1 MSQRSLVV
9 AGLLLALVAVLLG
22 VPAWMKKS
30 ASPPASKS
38 AASPLAWPLDCYRG
52 EACLEH
58 IGYPD
63 VRNNGQDFDCKP
75 VDIRGHEGT
84 DISITREAMDQGVNV
99 YAAADGVVQWTF
111 DGRYDNCPSTLPDCQ
126 APASPMAPGVRD
138 GYMVCTEL
146 GPYCKSGR
154 GQCFW
159 CFYGGNVVVIKH
171 DASAGVFAT
180 RYDHLRAG
188 SVRVQPGERVR
199 KGQVIGLVGS
209 AGKSTGPHLH
219 FEIWKSTFY
228 DPYDPWTGACHAGDA
243 RLWPFPA
250 GGPSR

>member
-1 MSQRSLVV
+1 MSKRSLII
-9 AGLLLALVAVLLG
+9 AGFLIALAVVLLEFS
-22 VPAWMKKS
+22 AWMRRS
-30 ASPPASKS
+30 APRPPSNS
-38 AASPLAWPLDCYRG
+38 APSSLAWPLDCYRG
-52 EACLEH
+52 EACLAH

-63 VRNNGQDFDCKP
+63 LDNEGQDFDCKP
-75 VDIRGHEGT
+75 VDIRRHEGT
-84 DISITREAMDQGVNV
+84 DIGITRDAMDKGVNV

-111 DGRYDNCPSTLPDCQ
+111 DGRYDSCPSTLPDCQ
-126 APASPMAPGVRD
+126 APALPMAPGVRD

-146 GPYCKSGR
+146 GAYCKNGQGR
-154 GQCFW
+154 CFW
-159 CFYGGNVVVIKH
+159 CFYGGNVVVIRH
-171 DASAGVFAT
+171 DASTGVFAT
-180 RYDHLRAG
+180 RYDHLRTG
-188 SVRVQPGERVR
+188 SIRVQPGERVR

-228 DPYDPWTGACHAGDA
+228 DPYDPWTGSCHTGDA